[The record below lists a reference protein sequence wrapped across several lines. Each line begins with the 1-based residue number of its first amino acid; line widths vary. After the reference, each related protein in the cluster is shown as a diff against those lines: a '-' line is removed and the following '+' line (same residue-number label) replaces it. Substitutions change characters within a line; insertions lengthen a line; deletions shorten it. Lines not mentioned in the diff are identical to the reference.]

1 MRRAKL
7 QPATTAL
14 IPQLYALEK
23 LSFPEDEAADEA
35 GVFFR
40 CQNANSYFQVLRKE
54 YALHD
59 SFGGDSHDYDSG
71 SEEGDII
78 GYVNA
83 TLDTGTVIKHESM
96 SSHNVDGETL
106 VIHSVTIAPHFRR
119 KGWGSF
125 MLKAYLQLLLPNTQV
140 KRILLLAKAHLLSF
154 YVDCGFKVV
163 RLSPV
168 STLPCLVLSS
178 YTCMVMM
185 SILTSVSPLP
195 ALSIHIFLTFHLRLF
210 LSPCPHRNYR
220 CSMVRTS
227 GST

>member
-1 MRRAKL
+1 MSLRRAKL
-7 QPATTAL
+7 QPATIAL

-23 LSFPEDEAADEA
+23 LSFPEDEAADEE
-35 GVFFR
+35 GMFFR
-40 CQNANSYFQVLRKE
+40 CESANSYFQVLRKE

-59 SFGGDSHDYDSG
+59 GYGGDSHDYDSG

-78 GYVNA
+78 GYING
-83 TLDTGTVIKHESM
+83 TLDTGSAIKHESM
-96 SSHNVDGETL
+96 SNHNVDGDTL

-125 MLKAYLQLLLPNTQV
+125 MLKAYLQHMLPYTQV

-168 STLPCLVLSS
+168 THGKDSWFDL
-178 YTCMVMM
+178 MQDMDEM
-185 SILTSVSPLP
+185 
-195 ALSIHIFLTFHLRLF
+195 R
-210 LSPCPHRNYR
+210 
-220 CSMVRTS
+220 
-227 GST
+227 